1 MGLGDSKEFMPIS
14 DQLGEVIRNGD
25 ETVLRKP
32 ISLMDML
39 PKQKS
44 SYFRYFGSVTT
55 PTCNEI
61 VTWTVFDNFFEISEK
76 QASHKFI
83 LNVSFTNNNNLKK

>member
-1 MGLGDSKEFMPIS
+1 MCTCVTLSFDTTQQVGLGDSKEFMPIS

-61 VTWTVFDNFFEISEK
+61 VTWTVFDNFFEISE
-76 QASHKFI
+76 
-83 LNVSFTNNNNLKK
+83 TNETIF